1 MKKKKKNPCLI
12 QDSVYNTQ
20 ILGKF
25 YHCEKKKT
33 VQLLFYYIKSYLL
46 IPFFIFGIVST
57 GAGEAL
63 VIGLFI

>member
-1 MKKKKKNPCLI
+1 MKKKPYLI

-25 YHCEKKKT
+25 YHCEKNKKKT
-33 VQLLFYYIKSYLL
+33 VQLLFYYNKSYLL